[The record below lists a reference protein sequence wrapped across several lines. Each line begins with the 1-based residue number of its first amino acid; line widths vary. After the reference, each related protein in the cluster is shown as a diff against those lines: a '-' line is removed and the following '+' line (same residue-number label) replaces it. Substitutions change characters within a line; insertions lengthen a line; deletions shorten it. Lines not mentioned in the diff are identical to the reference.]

1 MQKEFSKRIVSL
13 AVAVV
18 LIFSIFTL
26 RLVQWQVI
34 QGEEMRNLADTTAS
48 DSYTITAA
56 RGEIVDRY
64 GRPLATNR
72 IGFNVVLNRSY
83 LKSEDTNATIVRLI
97 GILNAS
103 GEVWQDSTPMQTTY
117 PYTFLTDEE
126 GSTANSDA
134 VQKLK
139 ETLELNVYATE
150 QNVIDRMVER
160 YNLQDVP
167 QEMWRIVGGIRYE
180 MEIREYGYSY
190 PFTLATDVS
199 IETVSTIK
207 EHSMELTGVDIIE
220 EAIRTY
226 PNGTIMP
233 HIIGIV
239 GPIYREEYQDLRLL
253 GYQMNDILGKSGI
266 ELAMESELRGT
277 DGVMQVQRTR
287 SGEIISQE
295 VIEEPVPGNTVV
307 LTIDKN
313 VQLAAQQS
321 LEEMIEIFR
330 ATPSGRNASSGAVVV
345 LDVKTG
351 EILAIATYP
360 SYDLN
365 YYTSNYSEYL
375 NNPDNP
381 LFNRAT
387 QGLYRPGS
395 TFKVTIATAGMAT
408 GLIDANSTVYC
419 GNVYTYW
426 QNSTFRPSCL
436 GTHRNINV
444 VHALEESCNIFFYD
458 VGRRLGLDEI
468 NETAALYGFGQPTG
482 IEIPEQIGS
491 LSTRGEDWQE
501 GDIVQVAIGQ
511 MNTYATPLQLAVYAS
526 TAANNGDRYAAHII
540 QAVRSY
546 DYADVVWETQPELL
560 SSMGYD
566 DYVFD
571 TLETGMIAASL
582 GHSGNYFQNYPI
594 TIATKTGSPQV
605 TLNTTNCIMIA
616 YGPTDNPDIAVAV
629 IVENCSN
636 SYLLGKVV
644 TDIYDAYYES
654 QSEGLTLQPAN
665 TLLP

>member
-1 MQKEFSKRIVSL
+1 MKNEFAKRTVTL
-13 AVAVV
+13 MVVVA

-26 RLVQWQVI
+26 RLVQWQI
-34 QGEEMRNLADTTAS
+34 LQGEELKNMADTTAS

-83 LKSEDTNATIVRLI
+83 LKNEDTNATIVRLLE
-97 GILNAS
+97 ILNES
-103 GEVWQDSTPMQTTY
+103 GEEWQDSTPMQRAY

-126 GSTANSDA
+126 GSTANSTT
-134 VQKLK
+134 VRKLK
-139 ETLELNVYATE
+139 EILGLNIYATE

-167 QEMWRIVGGIRYE
+167 EHLWRTVGGIRYE
-180 MEIREYGYSY
+180 MELREYGYSY

-199 IETVSTIK
+199 IKTVSTIK
-207 EHSMELTGVDIIE
+207 EYSMELPGVDIIE
-220 EAIRTY
+220 EAIRIY
-226 PNGTIMP
+226 PDGTIMP

-239 GPIYREEYQDLRLL
+239 GPIYREEYQSLRLQ
-253 GYQMNDILGKSGI
+253 GYEMNDILGKSGI
-266 ELAMESELRGT
+266 ELAMEQELRGT
-277 DGVMQVQRTR
+277 DGIMQVQRTR
-287 SGEIISQE
+287 AGEIISQE
-295 VIEEPVPGNTVV
+295 VVQEPIPGNTVV
-307 LTIDKN
+307 LTIDRV
-313 VQLAAQQS
+313 VQQAAQQS
-321 LEEMIEIFR
+321 LEEMIALFR
-330 ATPSGRNASSGAVVV
+330 STNSGRNASAGAVVV
-345 LDVKTG
+345 IHIPTG

-365 YYTSNYSEYL
+365 LYSSNYNEYL
-375 NNPDNP
+375 NQAGNP

-387 QGLYRPGS
+387 HGQYRPGS
-395 TFKVTIATAGMAT
+395 SFKPVVATAGLET
-408 GLIDANSTVYC
+408 GVIAPGSTVNC
-419 GNVYTYW
+419 GGIYTYW
-426 QNSTFRPSCL
+426 PGSFRPGCL

-458 VGRRLGLDEI
+458 VGRRVGLDDI
-468 NETAALYGFGQPTG
+468 NTTAAFYGFGQPTG
-482 IEIPEQIGS
+482 IEIPEATGS
-491 LSTRGEDWQE
+491 LTYRGEQWQE
-501 GDIVQVAIGQ
+501 GDIVQVSIGQ
-511 MNTYATPLQLAVYAS
+511 ANTTATPLQLAVYAS
-526 TAANNGDRYAAHII
+526 TIANNGDRYEAHIV

-546 DYADVVWETQPELL
+546 DYSEVFWETQPALL

-566 DYVFD
+566 ALVFD
-571 TLETGMIAASL
+571 TVETGMISASL

-605 TLNTTNCIMIA
+605 NDTVTNCIMIA
-616 YGPTDNPDIAVAV
+616 YGPTENPEIAVAV
-629 IVENCSN
+629 VVENCAN

-644 TDIYDAYYES
+644 TDVYTAYYTS
-654 QSEGLTLQPAN
+654 QSEGLTLQPGN